1 MIKTL
6 QPANWKKPKGYANG
20 MMAEGKLVV
29 TAGIIGWDEN
39 EIIQSD
45 HFSDQVRQAL
55 LNTVEVLAEAN
66 AKPEHIV
73 KMTWY
78 VTDKQA
84 YLAQAKEVGAHYRE
98 IIGQH
103 YPAMALV
110 RVVELVEDRAQ
121 VEIETT
127 AVIPN

>member
-1 MIKTL
+1 MKTL
-6 QPANWKKPKGYANG
+6 QPKHWKQPKGYANG
-20 MMAEGKLVV
+20 ILAEGKMVF

-39 EIIQSD
+39 EVIQSD
-45 HFSDQVRQAL
+45 HFADQVRQAL
-55 LNTVEVLAEAN
+55 LNTVAVLAEAE

-84 YLAQAKEVGAHYRE
+84 YLSQAKEVGAHYRE
-98 IIGQH
+98 IIGDH
-103 YPAMALV
+103 YPAMALL

-127 AVIPN
+127 AVIPV